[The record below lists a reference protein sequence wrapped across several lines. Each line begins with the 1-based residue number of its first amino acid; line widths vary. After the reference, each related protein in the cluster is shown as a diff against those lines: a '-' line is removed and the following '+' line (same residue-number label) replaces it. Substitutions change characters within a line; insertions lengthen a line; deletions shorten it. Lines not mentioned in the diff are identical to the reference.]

1 VIEDSVREEVQS
13 SRHSQDIRLPEK
25 GDWKQLQDISNN
37 IKNIDSTIGYEQIK
51 EMRDEAVTLRMITSA
66 PSLKAWLG
74 QFIAECDSKLPSHR
88 CWLEDKAE
96 HIVLE
101 SKENGWKHILAHV
114 EFEYEDLEEV
124 CYACVKRYEL
134 KDQLEPPSYNQAPP
148 GLYRRYPYLYRI
160 KISHET
166 WLELT
171 KLYCERIIIRRQA
184 KAVLDD
190 ETFERETA
198 KTYLKQREKEKAE
211 EQEAE
216 AEEEEAEAEEDDS

>member
-13 SRHSQDIRLPEK
+13 SRHSQGIHLPEK
-25 GDWKQLQDISNN
+25 GDWKQLQDIDSSKN
-37 IKNIDSTIGYEQIK
+37 IKNIDSTLGYEQIK

-66 PSLKAWLG
+66 PSLKAWLS

-101 SKENGWKHILAHV
+101 SKEDGWKHILAHV
-114 EFEYEDLEEV
+114 EFEYEGLEEV

-134 KDQLEPPSYNQAPP
+134 KHQIEPPSYNQAPP

-160 KISHET
+160 RISHET

-171 KLYCERIIIRRQA
+171 KLYCERIIRRQA
-184 KAVLDD
+184 KTLLDD

-211 EQEAE
+211 AKAE
-216 AEEEEAEAEEDDS
+216 AEAEAEEDDS